1 MADLKQNIIES
12 FRIPRGFAE
21 RLGYKNIMTAT
32 TESSKGFMQ
41 TALEGGLQFFD
52 RTSIL
57 KEGKAISQG
66 GTTYGI
72 DLTDGHLPPE
82 TIEFFARGF
91 SSYLNYNAIVD
102 TMQDFFDVYAGIL
115 ENNPGLDV
123 AGLVGDAILNPK
135 DTPGSL
141 KLDVLYFKNQ
151 SMGSL
156 RQKCAGFEDA
166 LHYIFGPYVRNSG
179 VANENI
185 VNFVN
190 DVCQRFLADYEGE
203 TLEFQNQIRG
213 KITNSIQNALERSTE
228 RANYVKNINVACGNM
243 IENFSGL
250 TRANY
255 GEKIDA
261 YIAHLI
267 KIHEGC
273 VEPKGK
279 GGVLERDARVACSN
293 SVLEGQQYVKNLGA
307 IIENRSILEYWHS
320 RYEFSDEKEFSL
332 KDAKS
337 AVDKRRDTARS
348 IVEGYEKTKA
358 YNAKQ
363 PKSGRLPLPC
373 TLQEYIESKKDI
385 KQCDFELEVLNGT
398 RTGLFVYEGKQ
409 YNAVPPYICQR
420 NINDCETANE
430 KIVREAPARDAR
442 LILTCCSILY
452 SLNTNELGGEIKIA
466 NDVLSQIGFDRSD
479 IDFSDEQQVQA
490 MSIINILHYLNEEA
504 SHNEKDGGRLVQT
517 VSELR
522 KYVYDITAKYSDP
535 KEDGKLPEGKLDRR
549 ELVKSISKLCADP
562 NNTMFFERGK
572 ELMEQYGVA
581 MHAINEAEA
590 IKAINPVMLS
600 IKKMD
605 PRLKN
610 VSYRNA
616 LMDFYKKQ
624 GLIPAKVIKIGDI
637 KYSLP
642 NEYKPHNLIDEKPIT
657 KPVLP
662 VNGDLKKLDYC
673 EEMVKVIDKWKKYI
687 DCSKTTNTADVT
699 GDLAKANGFTAL
711 QLEAVSKI
719 FKKCIGDPA
728 AIFNLAIDVFA
739 HPEQT
744 EYPLRDGNGEPTG
757 DKIKIDKDTKVLF
770 LKFAPLQ
777 LDGQREET
785 ALFKY
790 WGEIQKYNIIVSK
803 IEERMRDNPNMT
815 AEDLKNLYEEYKT
828 SPEKLAE
835 LYTSLKVY
843 GDFENGKSN
852 TILPRLLNEG
862 VKFSFSQMT
871 SSQFDTE
878 KGFIYKIGNTEFSD
892 FKSYFH
898 AFQQLAIQEQGKLES
913 VLGEKFG
920 ETVKGLARDSKDAEE
935 IAKILRNT
943 SLLIVKDGELTFVPE
958 YTSGKKGG
966 LNLNDTFDI
975 ENKNKAEKRT
985 GKDKITNTDKIWTL
999 DAEGKL
1005 ISVSKDEF
1013 KGEDLFIKVDN
1024 GNYIPSKQYA
1034 QVYDKFAQAANGAG
1048 AKALTYEQYL
1058 KSQGLAVAVAAT
1070 STSDTSMGSGS
1081 PEKGE
1086 SGELASDGG
1095 ADTGA
1100 PEDTKDDEGM
1110 GD

>member
-57 KEGKAISQG
+57 KEGKAITQG

-203 TLEFQNQIRG
+203 TPEFQNQIRG

-273 VEPKGK
+273 VEPEGK
-279 GGVLERDARVACSN
+279 DGVLERDARVACSN
-293 SVLEGQQYVKNLGA
+293 SVHEGQQYVDNLNA

-337 AVDKRRDTARS
+337 AVEKRRETARS

-385 KQCDFELEVLNGT
+385 KQCDFELKVLSGEKID
-398 RTGLFVYEGKQ
+398 RLFIYEGKQ

-420 NINDCETANE
+420 NIDDCETANK
-430 KIVREAPARDAR
+430 KIVREAPAKDAR

-522 KYVYDITAKYSDP
+522 KYVYDITAKYTDP
-535 KEDGKLPEGKLDRR
+535 KEDGTLPEGKLDRR

-642 NEYKPHNLIDEKPIT
+642 NEYKPHNLIDEKPT

-687 DCSKTTNTADVT
+687 DSSKTTNTADVT
-699 GDLAKANGFTAL
+699 GDLAKANRFTAL
-711 QLEAVSKI
+711 QLEAVSKV
-719 FKKCIGDPA
+719 FKKCIGDERT
-728 AIFNLAIDVFA
+728 IFDLTKAVLE
-739 HPEQT
+739 HPELS
-744 EYPLRDGNGEPTG
+744 EYTLATGE
-757 DKIKIDKDTKVLF
+757 KIKMDKDTKVLF
-770 LKFAPLQ
+770 LKFAPLE
-777 LDGQREET
+777 GT
-785 ALFKY
+785 ALFGYYDK
-790 WGEIQKYNIIVSK
+790 IHDYNLIASK
-803 IEERMRDNPNMT
+803 IEERMRENPNMT

-913 VLGEKFG
+913 VLGEKFS
-920 ETVKGLARDSKDAEE
+920 ETVKGLARDPKDAEE
-935 IAKILRNT
+935 IARMLRNT

-958 YTSGKKGG
+958 YTSGKRGG
-966 LNLNDTFDI
+966 LTQNDTFDVKSQ
-975 ENKNKAEKRT
+975 NQHPSRVSLDN
-985 GKDKITNTDKIWTL
+985 ITNTDKIWTL
-999 DAEGKL
+999 DGEGKL
-1005 ISVSKDEF
+1005 ISVSKAEF
-1013 KGEDLFIKVDN
+1013 NDKDMLIKVDN
-1024 GNYIPSKQYA
+1024 GNYIPSKQYS

-1070 STSDTSMGSGS
+1070 STSDTSKGSDS
-1081 PEKGE
+1081 PVKGE
-1086 SGELASDGG
+1086 SGELTSDGG

-1100 PEDTKDDEGM
+1100 PEDTKDDEVM
-1110 GD
+1110 